1 MKFNSVEGEYGT
13 KFVLEMDF
21 YEANDL
27 LTMILPCAEK
37 GNIERFKEDVR
48 LGDGYVRD
56 DKRRIRK
63 IRWLRNRI
71 QDIFNKYLG
80 EE

>member
-1 MKFNSVEGEYGT
+1 MKFNSVKGEYGT

-27 LTMILPCAEK
+27 LCLMLPYAEQ
-37 GNIERFKEDVR
+37 GNIERFKEDVH

-56 DKRRIRK
+56 DKIRIRK

-71 QDIFNKYLG
+71 QDVFNKYLG
-80 EE
+80 ED

>member
-1 MKFNSVEGEYGT
+1 MKFNSVKGDYET

-27 LTMILPCAEK
+27 LCLILPYAEK

-63 IRWLRNRI
+63 IRWLRKRI
-71 QDIFNKYLG
+71 QEVFNKYLG